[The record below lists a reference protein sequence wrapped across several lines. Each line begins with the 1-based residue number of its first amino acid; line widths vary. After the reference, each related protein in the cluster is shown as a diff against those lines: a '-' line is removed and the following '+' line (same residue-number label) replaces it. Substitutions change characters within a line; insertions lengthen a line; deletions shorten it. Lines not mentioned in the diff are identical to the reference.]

1 MKRKKKREL
10 GTDNTLFCNEDM
22 NFSTFAVNELIIRRD
37 TQVKKKKSDI

>member
-1 MKRKKKREL
+1 MKRKTKNVNWEP
-10 GTDNTLFCNEDM
+10 TTLFCNEDM